1 MIDATWSVGLPS
13 LSAASHVPASFFIFS
28 RPALVGGGGS
38 LSPGLSP
45 PKLATRKGQQQPA
58 QYESSHHFRFSSKRD
73 RVDTFVETDDLTPL
87 FSRTT
92 IARIDRKARN
102 F

>member
-1 MIDATWSVGLPS
+1 MESAIGVGWRRQ
-13 LSAASHVPASFFIFS
+13 F
-28 RPALVGGGGS
+28 G
-38 LSPGLSP
+38 PGLV
-45 PKLATRKGQQQPA
+45 AAETCQRKGQQQPA
-58 QYESSHHFRFSSKRD
+58 HYESLHHFRSSSKRD

-92 IARIDRKARN
+92 IARIDMKARN